1 MATRDNHDKQEAE
14 RLREEYLAR
23 GGKITRV
30 PMFVRGERP
39 PFAWTGY
46 SRRFNKKKKEDK

>member
-30 PMFVRGERP
+30 PMFVRGEHP
-39 PFAWTGY
+39 PFTWTGY